1 MKFARFSKFALL
13 FAIAGALTLT
23 LAGCGAAVSNLAIT
37 PGNWAVAATS
47 TAPAKVNAAAA
58 VTFVLGG
65 NLTQSGSTLTGTMY
79 VSQSVCMA
87 PQTVAVT
94 GTVKGKDV
102 TLTSASLDGNVIT
115 VTASGTKDAWT
126 GTYTVTGDCADSG
139 TVTAGPV
146 PSISGTWTGTLA
158 NPPSGMTRFGIAQP
172 TISIVLTQAPAASED
187 GTFAIS
193 GDITYSNFACSATGT
208 IANTSIAGNYIGS
221 MTAITDDGNGTSSFD
236 NVVLDS
242 ITAPNNTSTTYSVVF
257 TDVDACIDFSTPV
270 TLTKQ

>member
-1 MKFARFSKFALL
+1 MKFARFPKFALL
-13 FAIAGALTLT
+13 FAIAAALTLT

-47 TAPAKVNAAAA
+47 TAPVKVSGAASI
-58 VTFVLGG
+58 TFVLGG
-65 NLTQSGSTLTGTMY
+65 NLAQSGTNLTGTMY

-94 GTVKGKDV
+94 GTVKGTDV
-102 TLTSASLDGNVIT
+102 TLTSASLDGNVIA

-146 PSISGTWTGTLA
+146 PSISGTWAGTLA
-158 NPPSGMTRFGIAQP
+158 NPPSGKVGLGVAQP
-172 TISIVLTQAPAASED
+172 TVSIALTQAPAASED
-187 GTFAIS
+187 GTFALA
-193 GDITYSNFACSATGT
+193 GDITYSNFSCSATGT
-208 IANTSIAGNYIGS
+208 IANASLAGNYIGS
-221 MTAITDDGNGTSSFD
+221 MTAITDDGNGAASFEG
-236 NVVLDS
+236 VVLDS
-242 ITAPNNTSTTYSVVF
+242 ITAPQNMSGTYTVTFS
-257 TDVDACIDFSTPV
+257 DFCSNEPQSF